1 MKRGKKY
8 QNIIKNR
15 KEINSLIDALGNVKD
30 LSTSNFSSKIECHI
44 ALNLGTKNNNQALK
58 GSVTYKYKV
67 GNDKKILVL
76 TDKPIKGIK
85 EDDNTIIGLN
95 EYIDKIKDGWVDFD
109 VLITT
114 PDIMPQ
120 ITLLGNILGPKSLM
134 PNVKNGTITNNLEE
148 TINEYRKGKID
159 FKSDQTGVI
168 HTIIGS
174 TANSKEEL
182 LDNLSTLIKGISA
195 INSKPI
201 NSMIKSMYITP
212 TMGPSIKIDASKISE
227 LL

>member
-8 QNIIKNR
+8 KNIIQNK
-15 KEINSLIDALGNVKD
+15 KEENSLIDALDNIKD
-30 LSTSNFSSKIECHI
+30 LSTSKFSSKIECHI
-44 ALNLGTKNNNQALK
+44 ALNLGAKNNNQALK
-58 GSVTYKYKV
+58 GSVIYKYKV

-76 TDKPIKGIK
+76 TDKTIKGIK
-85 EDDNTIIGLN
+85 EDNNTMIGFT
-95 EYIDKIKDGWVDFD
+95 EYINKIKDGWVDFD

-120 ITLLGNILGPKSLM
+120 ITSLGNILGPKSLM
-134 PNVKNGTITNNLEE
+134 PNIKNGTITNNIED

-174 TANSKEEL
+174 TENSKEEL
-182 LDNLSTLIKGISA
+182 LDNISVLIKGISA

-201 NSMIKSMYITP
+201 NSMIKSVYIAP
-212 TMGPSIKIDASKISE
+212 TMGPSIKIDTGKILE